1 MSGKRYYGYQG
12 KSGHRRGAEARDGL
26 FGWTVFIFLL
36 IGFVF
41 LCWMGS
47 YYIFANPEKAANYR
61 LLIRMHKIEPP
72 LRFEITGAPRGEF
85 LKPGQLL
92 ERFGSMTASEIRRS
106 NSNLLRRFIRNYHQ
120 DRELVP
126 YAVGTYR
133 VLGTLPLTSET
144 FCRPGLV
151 ALLQAVEQPE
161 VLLEQP
167 FTAQDKDLPGLKR
180 SLVTG
185 QQIKLEKPL
194 DLSAV
199 IHIERLSENKILLTT
214 MPLLY
219 GTYGAAK
226 GETSFSLEPPEELN
240 LEAGLPILSTA
251 EITRLS
257 GGKITGDKGTEG
269 NDAGK
274 TSGHLSRIAEEM
286 ATPTPEPK
294 VAKALPV
301 NQPPTPRE
309 ALTASRAETS
319 PQVARAIPVNQPAVL
334 PAIPVSTPIGNEN
347 TPAIPRAI
355 PVGTPLPMIASTP
368 TPTPIATP
376 ITTTTPLPAPK
387 APPSPTPKPSPSAT
401 VSLPTNATSMTATN
415 QPVVARPSEIWP
427 VYEPGK
433 MPRGRLVE
441 SSEAQGMASKG
452 IGGERHY
459 LQGRFAVTASGNGR
473 AVFRPQ
479 GAIAGVPLGPNARVR
494 VIVDFPSGA
503 TPPGE
508 GNVILRDNL
517 RPFQITSVKRG
528 DDGQINIYAREIT
541 RGQ

>member
-1 MSGKRYYGYQG
+1 LPLIESIALLKIRMSGKRYYGYQG
-12 KSGHRRGAEARDGL
+12 GSGHRRGAGTKDGL

-36 IGFVF
+36 LGFVF

-61 LLIRMHKIEPP
+61 LLVRMHKIEPP
-72 LRFEITGAPRGEF
+72 VRFELTGGVTAAPRGEF

-92 ERFGSMTASEIRRS
+92 ERFGSMTTSEIRRA
-106 NSNLLRRFIRNYHQ
+106 NSNLLRHFIRNYHQ
-120 DRELVP
+120 VRELVP

-133 VLGTLPLTSET
+133 VLGTLPLTDET
-144 FCRPGLV
+144 FCKPGLV

-199 IHIERLSENKILLTT
+199 VHIERLSENKILLTT

-226 GETSFSLEPPEELN
+226 GEASFSLEPPEGLN
-240 LEAGLPILSTA
+240 LEAGLPILSNA
-251 EITRLS
+251 DITRLS
-257 GGKITGDKGTEG
+257 GGKITGDKEMEG
-269 NDAGK
+269 KNGDK
-274 TSGHLSRIAEEM
+274 PSGHLSRIAEEM
-286 ATPTPEPK
+286 ATPTPEPR
-294 VAKALPV
+294 VEKAIPV
-301 NQPPTPRE
+301 KQSKPTE
-309 ALTASRAETS
+309 EKS
-319 PQVARAIPVNQPAVL
+319 PMVARAIPVNEPAVL
-334 PAIPVSTPIGNEN
+334 PAIPVSTPIRVDSS
-347 TPAIPRAI
+347 TVIPKAI
-355 PVGTPLPMIASTP
+355 PVGTPLPTATP
-368 TPTPIATP
+368 TPTPISTP
-376 ITTTTPLPAPK
+376 IAT
-387 APPSPTPKPSPSAT
+387 PTPKVSPKPSTTPT
-401 VSLPTNATSMTATN
+401 VPLPTNAVAMTATN
-415 QPVVARPSEIWP
+415 PPLPASPSEVWP
-427 VYEPGK
+427 VFEPGK

-441 SSEAQGMASKG
+441 SSDAQDIASRG

-459 LQGRFAVTASGNGR
+459 LKGHFAVTASGNGR
-473 AVFRPQ
+473 AVLRPQ
-479 GAIAGVPLGPNARVR
+479 GAIAGVPLGPNAKVR

-503 TPPGE
+503 IPLAE
-508 GNVILRDNL
+508 GNVISRDSL

>member
-12 KSGHRRGAEARDGL
+12 GSGHRRGGGSKDGL

-36 IGFVF
+36 LGFVF

-72 LRFEITGAPRGEF
+72 IRFEITLAPRGEF

-92 ERFGSMTASEIRRS
+92 ERFGSMTTSEIRRA
-106 NSNLLRRFIRNYHQ
+106 NSNLLRHFIRNYHQ
-120 DRELVP
+120 VRELVP

-133 VLGTLPLTSET
+133 VLGTLPLTDET
-144 FCRPGLV
+144 FCKPGLV

-167 FTAQDKDLPGLKR
+167 FTAQEKDLPGLKR

-199 IHIERLSENKILLTT
+199 VHIERLSENKILLTT

-226 GETSFSLEPPEELN
+226 GEASFSLEPPEGLN
-240 LEAGLPILSTA
+240 LEAGLPIISSA
-251 EITRLS
+251 NIAKLS
-257 GGKITGDKGTEG
+257 GGKITGDKEM
-269 NDAGK
+269 AGK
-274 TSGHLSRIAEEM
+274 NGEKPSGHLSRIAEEM
-286 ATPTPEPK
+286 ATPTPEPRI
-294 VAKALPV
+294 AKAIPV
-301 NQPPTPRE
+301 KQSRTVEEVTTPI
-309 ALTASRAETS
+309 
-319 PQVARAIPVNQPAVL
+319 ARAIPVNEPTIL
-334 PAIPVSTPIGNEN
+334 PAIPVSTPIGADSS
-347 TPAIPRAI
+347 TAVPRAI
-355 PVGTPLPMIASTP
+355 PVGTPLPTP
-368 TPTPIATP
+368 TPIPTPISTPIATP
-376 ITTTTPLPAPK
+376 TPK
-387 APPSPTPKPSPSAT
+387 ASPKPSAIPSGP
-401 VSLPTNATSMTATN
+401 LPTNAAAMTATN
-415 QPVVARPSEIWP
+415 QPVATTPSEIWP
-427 VYEPGK
+427 VFEPGK

-441 SSEAQGMASKG
+441 SSDAQDIASRG

-459 LQGRFAVTASGNGR
+459 LKGHFAVTASGNGR
-473 AVFRPQ
+473 AVLRPQ
-479 GAIAGVPLGPNARVR
+479 GAIAGVPLGPNAKVR
-494 VIVDFPSGA
+494 VIVEFPAGA
-503 TPPGE
+503 TPPAE
-508 GNVILRDNL
+508 GNVISREGL

>member
-12 KSGHRRGAEARDGL
+12 GSGHRRGAGTKDGL
-26 FGWTVFIFLL
+26 FGWTIFIFLL
-36 IGFVF
+36 LGFVF

-72 LRFEITGAPRGEF
+72 IRFEITEAPRGEF

-92 ERFGSMTASEIRRS
+92 ERFGSMTSSEIRRA
-106 NSNLLRRFIRNYHQ
+106 NSNLLRHFIRNYHQ
-120 DRELVP
+120 VSELVP

-133 VLGTLPLTSET
+133 VLGILPLTDET
-144 FCRPGLV
+144 FCKLGLV

-167 FTAQDKDLPGLKR
+167 FTAQEKDLPGLKR

-199 IHIERLSENKILLTT
+199 VHIERLSENKILLTT

-226 GETSFSLEPPEELN
+226 GEASFSLEPPEELN
-240 LEAGLPILSTA
+240 LEAGLPIISSANIAKLS
-251 EITRLS
+251 S
-257 GGKITGDKGTEG
+257 GKITGDKEMEG
-269 NDAGK
+269 KNREK
-274 TSGHLSRIAEEM
+274 LSGHLSRIAEEM
-286 ATPTPEPK
+286 ATPTPEPR
-294 VAKALPV
+294 VAKAIPV
-301 NQPPTPRE
+301 KQSETVEEASPTI
-309 ALTASRAETS
+309 
-319 PQVARAIPVNQPAVL
+319 ARAIPVNEPAVL
-334 PAIPVSTPIGNEN
+334 PAIPVSTPIRANSAVAV
-347 TPAIPRAI
+347 PKAI
-355 PVGTPLPMIASTP
+355 PVGTPLPAATPPSIPIPISIATP
-368 TPTPIATP
+368 TPKA
-376 ITTTTPLPAPK
+376 LPK
-387 APPSPTPKPSPSAT
+387 PSPTPTGP
-401 VSLPTNATSMTATN
+401 LLTNAATMTVTN
-415 QPVVARPSEIWP
+415 QLVAVTPSEIWP
-427 VYEPGK
+427 VFEPGR

-441 SSEAQGMASKG
+441 SSDAQDIASRG

-459 LQGRFAVTASGNGR
+459 LKGHFAVTASGNGR
-473 AVFRPQ
+473 AVLRPQ
-479 GAIAGVPLGPNARVR
+479 GAIAGVPLGPNAKVR
-494 VIVDFPSGA
+494 VIVDFPPSA
-503 TPPGE
+503 TPPTE
-508 GNVILRDNL
+508 GNVISRDSL
-517 RPFQITSVKRG
+517 RPFQIISVKRG

>member
-12 KSGHRRGAEARDGL
+12 GSGHRRGAGAKDGL

-36 IGFVF
+36 LGFVF

-72 LRFEITGAPRGEF
+72 VRFEITGAPRGEF

-92 ERFGSMTASEIRRS
+92 ERFGSMTTSEIRRA
-106 NSNLLRRFIRNYHQ
+106 NSNLLRHFIRNYHQ
-120 DRELVP
+120 VRELVP

-133 VLGTLPLTSET
+133 VLGTLPLTDET
-144 FCRPGLV
+144 FCKPGLV
-151 ALLQAVEQPE
+151 VLLQAVEQPE

-167 FTAQDKDLPGLKR
+167 FTAQEKDLPGLKR

-199 IHIERLSENKILLTT
+199 VHIERLSENKILLTT

-226 GETSFSLEPPEELN
+226 GEASFSLEPPEGLN
-240 LEAGLPILSTA
+240 LEAGLPIISPDNIA
-251 EITRLS
+251 KLS
-257 GGKITGDKGTEG
+257 GGKITGDKALEG
-269 NDAGK
+269 KNGEK
-274 TSGHLSRIAEEM
+274 LSGHLSRIAEEM
-286 ATPTPEPK
+286 ATPTPEPRI
-294 VAKALPV
+294 AKAIPV
-301 NQPPTPRE
+301 KQSRSVEEATTPI
-309 ALTASRAETS
+309 
-319 PQVARAIPVNQPAVL
+319 ARAIPVNEPAVL
-334 PAIPVSTPIGNEN
+334 PAIPVSTPIGADSS
-347 TPAIPRAI
+347 TVAPRAI
-355 PVGTPLPMIASTP
+355 PVGTPLP
-368 TPTPIATP
+368 TPTPISTP
-376 ITTTTPLPAPK
+376 VPNA
-387 APPSPTPKPSPSAT
+387 SPKPSAIPL
-401 VSLPTNATSMTATN
+401 VPLPTNAATMTATN
-415 QPVVARPSEIWP
+415 PPVATTPSEIWP
-427 VYEPGK
+427 VFEPGK

-441 SSEAQGMASKG
+441 SSDAQDIASRG
-452 IGGERHY
+452 VGGERHY
-459 LQGRFAVTASGNGR
+459 LKGHFAVTASGNGR
-473 AVFRPQ
+473 AVLRPQ
-479 GAIAGVPLGPNARVR
+479 GAIAGVPLGPNAKVR
-494 VIVDFPSGA
+494 VIVDFPAGA
-503 TPPGE
+503 TPPAE
-508 GNVILRDNL
+508 GNVISRESL

>member
-12 KSGHRRGAEARDGL
+12 GSGHRRGAGTKDGL

-36 IGFVF
+36 LGFVF

-72 LRFEITGAPRGEF
+72 IRFEITMAPRGEF

-92 ERFGSMTASEIRRS
+92 ERFGSMTSSEIRRA
-106 NSNLLRRFIRNYHQ
+106 NSKLLRHFIRNYHQ
-120 DRELVP
+120 IRELVP

-133 VLGTLPLTSET
+133 VLGTLPLTDET
-144 FCRPGLV
+144 FCKPGLL

-167 FTAQDKDLPGLKR
+167 FTAQEKDLPGLKR

-199 IHIERLSENKILLTT
+199 VHIERLSENKILLTT

-226 GETSFSLEPPEELN
+226 GEASFSLEPPEVLN
-240 LEAGLPILSTA
+240 LEAGLPIISSANIAKLT
-251 EITRLS
+251 
-257 GGKITGDKGTEG
+257 GGKITGDKEMEVKNGE
-269 NDAGK
+269 K
-274 TSGHLSRIAEEM
+274 PSGHLSRIAEEM
-286 ATPTPEPK
+286 ATPTPEPRI
-294 VAKALPV
+294 AKAIPV
-301 NQPPTPRE
+301 KQSQTVEEATP
-309 ALTASRAETS
+309 AI
-319 PQVARAIPVNQPAVL
+319 ARAIPVNEPTVL
-334 PAIPVSTPIGNEN
+334 PAIPVSTPIGGDSS
-347 TPAIPRAI
+347 TAVPRAI
-355 PVGTPLPMIASTP
+355 PVGTPLPIPTPTSIATPP
-368 TPTPIATP
+368 TPTPLPTP
-376 ITTTTPLPAPK
+376 
-387 APPSPTPKPSPSAT
+387 PTPKATPTLTPSPSPA
-401 VSLPTNATSMTATN
+401 SPLPTNAAAMTTTNLPVATT
-415 QPVVARPSEIWP
+415 PSEIWP
-427 VYEPGK
+427 VFEPGK

-441 SSEAQGMASKG
+441 SSDAQDIASRG

-459 LQGRFAVTASGNGR
+459 LKGHFAVTASGNGR
-473 AVFRPQ
+473 AVLRPQ
-479 GAIAGVPLGPNARVR
+479 GAIAGVPLGPNAKVR
-494 VIVDFPSGA
+494 VIVDFPAGA
-503 TPPGE
+503 TPPVE
-508 GNVILRDNL
+508 GNVISRDNL
-517 RPFQITSVKRG
+517 RPFLITTVKRG

>member
-1 MSGKRYYGYQG
+1 MSGKSYYGYQG
-12 KSGHRRGAEARDGL
+12 GSGHRRGAGTKDGL

-36 IGFVF
+36 LGFVF

-61 LLIRMHKIEPP
+61 LLLRMHKIEPP
-72 LRFEITGAPRGEF
+72 VRFEITGAPRGEF

-92 ERFGSMTASEIRRS
+92 ERFGSMTTSEIRRA
-106 NSNLLRRFIRNYHQ
+106 NSSLLRHFIRNYHQ
-120 DRELVP
+120 VRELVP

-133 VLGTLPLTSET
+133 VLGTLPLSEET
-144 FCRPGLV
+144 FCKPGLV

-167 FTAQDKDLPGLKR
+167 FTALEKDLPRLKR

-199 IHIERLSENKILLTT
+199 VHIERLSENKILLTT

-226 GETSFSLEPPEELN
+226 GETSFSLEPPEGLN
-240 LEAGLPILSTA
+240 LEAGLPIISPEDIAKLT
-251 EITRLS
+251 
-257 GGKITGDKGTEG
+257 GGKIIPEKNSESKSE
-269 NDAGK
+269 K
-274 TSGHLSRIAEEM
+274 TSGGLSRIAEEM
-286 ATPTPEPK
+286 ATLTPEPR
-294 VAKALPV
+294 VEKAIAIEQTRRPEMPSLPV
-301 NQPPTPRE
+301 AQ
-309 ALTASRAETS
+309 
-319 PQVARAIPVNQPAVL
+319 AIPVHEPTVL
-334 PAIPVSTPIGNEN
+334 PAIPVNTPIGNEN

-355 PVGTPLPMIASTP
+355 PVGTPLPIVTSTPIPVPTPISTP
-368 TPTPIATP
+368 TPLPTPEA
-376 ITTTTPLPAPK
+376 TTT
-387 APPSPTPKPSPSAT
+387 PSPTPKLSLSPTA
-401 VSLPTNATSMTATN
+401 TNAVTMIATN
-415 QPVVARPSEIWP
+415 QPIAATPTEIWP

-441 SSEAQGMASKG
+441 SSEAQEMAARG

-459 LQGRFAVTASGNGR
+459 LQGRFTVTASGNGR

-479 GAIAGVPLGPNARVR
+479 GAIAGMPLGPNGKVR

-503 TPPGE
+503 TPPPE
-508 GNVILRDNL
+508 GNVISRDSL
-517 RPFQITSVKRG
+517 RPFQIISVKRG
-528 DDGQINIYAREIT
+528 DDGQVNIYAREIT

>member
-12 KSGHRRGAEARDGL
+12 GSGHRRGSGTKDGL
-26 FGWTVFIFLL
+26 FGWTVFIFFLL
-36 IGFVF
+36 GFVF
-41 LCWMGS
+41 LCWMGN
-47 YYIFANPEKAANYR
+47 YYIFANPEKAGNYR

-72 LRFEITGAPRGEF
+72 VRFEITGAPRGEF
-85 LKPGQLL
+85 LKPGLLL
-92 ERFGSMTASEIRRS
+92 ERFGSMTTSEIRRA
-106 NSNLLRRFIRNYHQ
+106 NSNLLRHFIRNYHQ
-120 DRELVP
+120 VRELVP

-133 VLGTLPLTSET
+133 VLGTLPLTDET
-144 FCRPGLV
+144 FCKPGLV

-199 IHIERLSENKILLTT
+199 VHIERLSENKILLTT

-226 GETSFSLEPPEELN
+226 GEASFSLEPPEGLN
-240 LEAGLPILSTA
+240 LEAGLPIISSA
-251 EITRLS
+251 NIAKLS
-257 GGKITGDKGTEG
+257 GGKITGDKEM
-269 NDAGK
+269 AGK
-274 TSGHLSRIAEEM
+274 NGEKPSGHLSRIAEEM
-286 ATPTPEPK
+286 ATPTPEPR
-294 VAKALPV
+294 VAKAIPV
-301 NQPPTPRE
+301 KQSQTVVESPPAIP
-309 ALTASRAETS
+309 
-319 PQVARAIPVNQPAVL
+319 RAIPVNEPAIL
-334 PAIPVSTPIGNEN
+334 PAIPVSTPIGADSS
-347 TPAIPRAI
+347 TAVPRAI
-355 PVGTPLPMIASTP
+355 PVGTPLPIPTPTATPISTP
-368 TPTPIATP
+368 IATPTPIA
-376 ITTTTPLPAPK
+376 
-387 APPSPTPKPSPSAT
+387 SPKPSAVPT
-401 VSLPTNATSMTATN
+401 VPLPTNAAAMTATN
-415 QPVVARPSEIWP
+415 QPVTTTPSEIWP

-441 SSEAQGMASKG
+441 SSDAQDIASRG

-459 LQGRFAVTASGNGR
+459 LKGHFTVTASGNGR
-473 AVFRPQ
+473 AVLRPQ
-479 GAIAGVPLGPNARVR
+479 GAIAGVPLGPNAKVR
-494 VIVDFPSGA
+494 VIVEFPAGA
-503 TPPGE
+503 IPPAE
-508 GNVILRDNL
+508 GNMISRESL